1 MKRLVATAGAVAALT
16 LAVVPAASATIPLE
30 PYQPL
35 RTPAEAGP
43 IGTEF
48 GSSGSASEVGS
59 NSALP
64 TPGGGDTDVDVGID
78 TNSAGFDLIPD

>member
-1 MKRLVATAGAVAALT
+1 MKKLVATAGAFAALT
-16 LAVVPAASATIPLE
+16 IALAPVASATIPLE
-30 PYQPL
+30 PYQPIQA
-35 RTPAEAGP
+35 PAKAGS

-64 TPGGGDTDVDVGID
+64 KPGGGNTDTDVGID